1 MKSTVSQITLHASA
15 DRTARHP
22 QRGRSRYCPTRGHLI
37 DGLAANA
44 AKNQLQHLNQLH
56 PQ

>member
-1 MKSTVSQITLHASA
+1 MKSTVSQITLHAST